1 MKNWQ
6 FKALCRADSG
16 VELVVTGGRHEGKRI
31 TFQHTSNS
39 KIVGEFENGDEANI
53 AYGQVEFIDSEGQP
67 KFELVTD
74 MTGREIFPDTILCY
88 SVTEG
93 RVHALEIGRV
103 ASITDTGYVNMKV
116 LVHNGVRV
124 PANENERA
132 VDGCWYQRE
141 RKIHDPDKTLKL
153 PADAATVMMWIM
165 NDFEGLKDVSTPR

>member
-6 FKALCRADSG
+6 FKALCRANSG
-16 VELVVTGGRHEGKRI
+16 IELLVTGGRHEGKRI

-39 KIVGEFENGDEANI
+39 RIVGEFEDGDEANI
-53 AYGQVEFIDSEGQP
+53 PYGQVEFIDSEGQP

-88 SVTEG
+88 SVTEN

-103 ASITDTGYVNMKV
+103 VSITDTGYVNMAV

-124 PANENERA
+124 PQKEERA
-132 VDGCWYQRE
+132 TDGCWYQRE
-141 RKIHDPDKTLKL
+141 RKIHDADKTLKL
-153 PADAATVMMWIM
+153 PADVSTVTMWIM
-165 NDFEGLKDVSTPR
+165 QDFDIPK